1 MAVDGQTKYISY
13 TNCSNNRQLQK
24 KTSCFSMPFQ
34 ESEWPWLCVFSFHWL
49 KTIIKPW
56 NSMTLIMC
64 IYFHSLGTLIEPW
77 SLATYHIT
85 QKRARAHTHTHTHTH
100 IHTKWKEVG
109 EEYLCTS
116 WAAVKRTSLEVC
128 VGSSW
133 TWASVVSLSDIVAKS
148 LFFNTISSS
157 SSSSSSSCRYN
168 AQRGTFKGKK
178 INLEKPHSLTK
189 P

>member
-1 MAVDGQTKYISY
+1 MAVDGQKKNISY

-24 KTSCFSMPFQ
+24 KTSCFSMLFH
-34 ESEWPWLCVFSFHWL
+34 ESEWAWLCVFSFHSL

-56 NSMTLIMC
+56 NSMALTMC
-64 IYFHSLGTLIEPW
+64 IYFHWLGTLIEPW

-85 QKRARAHTHTHTHTH
+85 QKRAHTHTHTTH

-116 WAAVKRTSLEVC
+116 WAEVKRTSLEVC

-133 TWASVVSLSDIVAKS
+133 TWASVVLLSDIVAKS

-157 SSSSSSSCRYN
+157 SSSSRYN

>member
-1 MAVDGQTKYISY
+1 MAVDGQKKYISY
-13 TNCSNNRQLQK
+13 TNCSNKRQLQK
-24 KTSCFSMPFQ
+24 KQVVFPCCSMSQ
-34 ESEWPWLCVFSFHWL
+34 NDLDLCVFSFHSL

-56 NSMTLIMC
+56 NSMTLTMC

-85 QKRARAHTHTHTHTH
+85 QKRAHTHTHITHIHTY

-116 WAAVKRTSLEVC
+116 WAEVKRTSLEVC

-133 TWASVVSLSDIVAKS
+133 TWASVALLPDIVAKS

-157 SSSSSSSCRYN
+157 SSSSCRYN
-168 AQRGTFKGKK
+168 AQRGTFKGEKK
-178 INLEKPHSLTK
+178 KLEKPHSLTK